1 MPADSS
7 SPSPAGRSPGRGHWG
22 ALRTAIRRG
31 SSSSNNNNSD
41 LALRSSS
48 NGSSSNTVR
57 IAANK
62 MMMGS
67 STNNNSRRPN
77 LARQMQS
84 FRVSRRQLLRGD
96 SAEIGIPEEEGGDL
110 YKHFRTCAS
119 LTRIR
124 EELQNALNDDA
135 TRKMGFGLNA
145 CARPEESSGRLLLHS
160 IGLNNDLITS
170 GGGGTAASLSR
181 VNQFILHELLPVSFV
196 LVC

>member
-1 MPADSS
+1 
-7 SPSPAGRSPGRGHWG
+7 
-22 ALRTAIRRG
+22 
-31 SSSSNNNNSD
+31 
-41 LALRSSS
+41 
-48 NGSSSNTVR
+48 
-57 IAANK
+57 

-135 TRKMGFGLNA
+135 ARKMGFGLNA